1 MKYWSTDDGC
11 SASILD
17 TLHLEEPA
25 LFSSLFQRQTA
36 AGIIDRTAVVLAKLL
51 RTRNTAVERGTFPN
65 PRSKTPRYR
74 DVHSYFRVLQKSQTG
89 ARLTRRSIC
98 SDVSSGRGHAEN
110 HEGRI
115 ANDFPRLL
123 SDRVTRA
130 PFPPRFRNS
139 RVHVL
144 TSFPF

>member
-51 RTRNTAVERGTFPN
+51 RIGNTAVERGTFPN
-65 PRSKTPRYR
+65 PRSKTPR
-74 DVHSYFRVLQKSQTG
+74 
-89 ARLTRRSIC
+89 
-98 SDVSSGRGHAEN
+98 
-110 HEGRI
+110 
-115 ANDFPRLL
+115 
-123 SDRVTRA
+123 
-130 PFPPRFRNS
+130 
-139 RVHVL
+139 
-144 TSFPF
+144 